1 MEEDITPFSTR
12 RLTFG
17 KFGNRSLPFI
27 EWRAMRAPGSLEEK
41 EF

>member
-1 MEEDITPFSTR
+1 MTSFKAQSMYSSLAMEEDITPFSTR

-27 EWRAMRAPGSLEEK
+27 E
-41 EF
+41 